1 MESANATDK
10 KAVLSGLLEL
20 FQNNRRWLLFFG
32 TGTSCAL
39 DPNFGMKALEAH
51 LSREFT
57 GDPQWTSVDAALRQ
71 SKSLES
77 ALKTISGEISSE
89 AKSKFRNTIGDFVA
103 KVDRQHRDQLLL
115 RKDRKETWV
124 GSRLL
129 KTLVDRLPPLNPRLS
144 VVTSNYDML
153 IEYACSALGVRW
165 TTGFA
170 RGLVRSWDWE
180 AAQDRLLGSQVGRIG
195 QRPKQYY
202 LPLPRVELFKVH
214 GSINRFTQGGSQI
227 ECDLWV
233 ESAPVGIDRDVAVPG
248 TLKYEQAAQNTDT
261 RSFADRA
268 QREAQA
274 FLMAG
279 YGFEDPH
286 LHDSI
291 LARVR
296 GEKCPLVVLTLHLEP
311 ATIAELRRDNAPVW
325 ILVTPPLTSSGHDKS
340 KTKVFVPGRIDP
352 IVLDEPLWDC
362 DSFAKQILR
371 G

>member
-1 MESANATDK
+1 MNSANVTDK

-39 DPNFGMKALEAH
+39 DRSFGMDALDKH
-51 LSREFT
+51 LRQEFA
-57 GDPQWTSVDAALRQ
+57 GQPDWKSVEAALMEE
-71 SKSLES
+71 KSLER
-77 ALKTISGEISSE
+77 ALKTISGEISGE

-103 KVDRQHRDQLLL
+103 KVDRDHRDKLLL
-115 RKDRKETWV
+115 HKETWV

-129 KTLVDRLPPLNPRLS
+129 KTLVDRLPPLDPRLS

-180 AAQDRLLGSQVGRIG
+180 AAQDRLVGSRVGRTA
-195 QRPKQYY
+195 QRSKQYY

-214 GSINRFTQGGSQI
+214 GSINRFSQDGRQV

-233 ESAPVGIDRDVAVPG
+233 KSAPDGIDRDVAVPG
-248 TLKYEQAAQNTDT
+248 SLKFEQAAKNMNT
-261 RSFADRA
+261 RSYAERA
-268 QREAQA
+268 QSEAQA
-274 FLMAG
+274 FLIAG

-286 LHDSI
+286 LHDPI

-296 GEKCPLVVLTLHLEP
+296 SEKCPLVVLTLDLVD
-311 ATIAELRRDNAPVW
+311 ATITDLRRDTAPVW
-325 ILVTPPLTSSGHDKS
+325 ILVAPSLISGGHDES
-340 KTKVFVPGRIDP
+340 KTRVFIPGRSDP
-352 IVLDEPLWDC
+352 VVLDEPLWDC
-362 DSFAKQILR
+362 DSFAKRIL
-371 G
+371 GG